1 MSAEL
6 QYTADDV
13 PFDLQKE
20 QRISIQDS
28 RELIVID
35 VDRVGDGYRAIING
49 CEFELPGNLPTIADA
64 RRVAVELAVK
74 EIAAAAKQLIDT
86 YFD

>member
-1 MSAEL
+1 MVAVEIR
-6 QYTADDV
+6 
-13 PFDLQKE
+13 FDIEKE
-20 QRISIQDS
+20 QRVTAEDS

-49 CEFELPGNLPTIADA
+49 CEFELPEGLPTIEDA
-64 RRVAVELAVK
+64 RRVAVELAIR
-74 EIAAAAKQLIDT
+74 EIAAAAKELIDQ